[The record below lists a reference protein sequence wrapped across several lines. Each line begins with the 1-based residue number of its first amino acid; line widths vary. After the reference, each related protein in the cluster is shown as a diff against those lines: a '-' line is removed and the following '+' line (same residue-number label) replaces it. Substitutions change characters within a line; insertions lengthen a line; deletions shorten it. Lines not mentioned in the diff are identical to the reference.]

1 MRTTA
6 PALLL
11 FLLAA
16 CAREELTPASALE
29 FRAQCFADDPGAIAA
44 EVQGIPAWF
53 GPPRRFAVAG
63 LYAAT
68 DAQGHPAIR
77 VEIAP
82 EAHASFEAFTAAGVS
97 GPIGLFV
104 DGALIAVPSIQPI
117 TDGRF
122 TFCNEAGGWTAADR
136 DAWLAR
142 MRAAEGD

>member
-1 MRTTA
+1 M
-6 PALLL
+6 L

-16 CAREELTPASALE
+16 CAREAPPPVSALE
-29 FRAQCFADDPGAIAA
+29 FRAQCFADDSGAIAA

-53 GPPRRFAVAG
+53 GPPRRFAIAG

-82 EAHASFEAFTAAGVS
+82 ESRASFEAFTTAGVS
-97 GPIGLFV
+97 GPVGLFV

-117 TDGRF
+117 ADGRF
-122 TFCNEAGGWTAADR
+122 TFCNEAGGWSAADR

-142 MRAAEGD
+142 MRAAEGG